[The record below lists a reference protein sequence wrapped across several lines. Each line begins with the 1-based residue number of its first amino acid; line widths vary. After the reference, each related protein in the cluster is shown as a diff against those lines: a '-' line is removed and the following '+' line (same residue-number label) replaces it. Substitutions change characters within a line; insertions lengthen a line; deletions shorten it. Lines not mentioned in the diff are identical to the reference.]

1 MEAAPGQPILIDK
14 FMEDAFEIDVD
25 ALADGERVVIGAVMQ
40 HIEEA
45 GVHSGDAACVLPPY
59 KVSAYHQGIMREYTE
74 QLGLALGVRGL
85 MNVQFALKDEI
96 VCVLEVN
103 PRASRT
109 VPYASKAT
117 GLNMAYV
124 AAQVMAGCTLE
135 ELGVTKEPHVD
146 GFFVKEAV
154 LPFSKLPG
162 SSALLGPEMRSTG
175 EVMGHASRFGHAFAK
190 SQTAAG
196 SGLPQSGAVLITVN
210 DFDKSG
216 GLKFARDM
224 YRMGFRLYA
233 TPGTAAICQR
243 AGLPV
248 EIVEKAQE
256 GSTQIL
262 DLILGGEIKL
272 VLNTPLGPHA
282 HTDGIEIRNAAIAR
296 NIPLLTTLSA
306 AMAAV
311 SAIQAMNKKELRY
324 RSLQKHFQNG
334 G

>member
-1 MEAAPGQPILIDK
+1 
-14 FMEDAFEIDVD
+14 
-25 ALADGERVVIGAVMQ
+25 VMQ

-59 KVSAYHQGIMREYTE
+59 KVSAYHQSIMREYTE

-85 MNVQFALKDEI
+85 MNVQFALKDEV

-117 GLNMAYV
+117 GLNLAYI
-124 AAQVMAGCTLE
+124 AAQVMAGKKLE
-135 ELGVTKEPHVD
+135 ELNVIEEPRVD

-154 LPFSKLPG
+154 LPFKKLPG
-162 SSALLGPEMRSTG
+162 SSSLLGPEMRSTG

-190 SQTAAG
+190 SQIAAG
-196 SGLPQSGAVLITVN
+196 MGLPQSGAVLITVN
-210 DFDKSG
+210 DFDKSA
-216 GLKFARDM
+216 GLRFARDM
-224 YRMGFRLYA
+224 HRMGFKLYA
-233 TPGTAAICQR
+233 TPGTADMCHK

-248 EIVEKAQE
+248 EVVEKAQD
-256 GSTQIL
+256 GSTQIV
-262 DLILGGEIKL
+262 DLIRLGKIQL

-282 HTDGIEIRNAAIAR
+282 HSDGAEIRSAAIAM
-296 NIPLLTTLSA
+296 NVPLLTTLSA

-311 SAIQAMNKKELRY
+311 SAIQAMGKKELKY
-324 RSLQKHFQNG
+324 RSLQSHFTNAK
-334 G
+334 